1 MKSRLGIER
10 IDIGVVFCFNDPSDY
25 FNMKKGLDQ
34 ENQLVEEA
42 KQNSAKFGLLYDKYV
57 EQIYRYV
64 MRRVND
70 VEVAE
75 DLVSQ
80 TFFDALSHLD
90 SYQFKGYP
98 FSAWLYKIAHNNVLK
113 WYRVNNRVQKVDL
126 DEIAELRSD
135 EDVVGQL
142 VTQVEGEGVHAALAK
157 MDPEDRELVR
167 LKYFEEISNI
177 EIAQIMGISP
187 NNVGVKLYRALKELK
202 QLMN

>member
-1 MKSRLGIER
+1 
-10 IDIGVVFCFNDPSDY
+10 
-25 FNMKKGLDQ
+25 MKKGLEQ

-42 KQNSAKFGLLYDKYV
+42 KQDSSKFGLLYDKYV
-57 EQIYRYV
+57 NQIYRYV

-70 VEVAE
+70 TEVAE

-80 TFFDALSHLD
+80 TFFDALSHLS

-126 DEIAELRSD
+126 EEIAEIRSD
-135 EDVVGQL
+135 EDI
-142 VTQVEGEGVHAALAK
+142 VEGLNVQSEAEVVKEALLK
-157 MDPEDRELVR
+157 LDPEDRELVR
-167 LKYFEEISNI
+167 LKYFEEVSNI
-177 EIAQIMGISP
+177 EIAEIMGISA

-202 QLMN
+202 QLMS